1 MDPAKKAAE
10 AELDAALD
18 AAEAA
23 LDAAALDAAALDAAE
38 AALDAAAV
46 LLVEQLQ
53 NDADGADWAAS
64 REP

>member
-10 AELDAALD
+10 AELD
-18 AAEAA
+18 
-23 LDAAALDAAALDAAE
+23 AALDAAE